1 MPLDEVDTTVHLRLA
16 MSRPL
21 RKDAA
26 DRRDAVLTA
35 AREVFAEEGIDAPL
49 DRIAERAGV
58 GRATLYRNFPG
69 RTEIALA
76 VLLDDV
82 AELGARFAKPRSPN
96 AFLDFIV
103 ALSERLVRNTALG
116 GVVRA
121 SPTPDIL
128 TPLRRAMVT
137 AALPA
142 LKVSQA
148 AGVVRADL
156 EASDIRVLSAM
167 LGAGLHNAA
176 PRERTAIARRTLE
189 LVLDAVRAR
198 P

>member
-1 MPLDEVDTTVHLRLA
+1 MT
-16 MSRPL
+16 RPL

-26 DRRDAVLTA
+26 DRRKALLTA
-35 AREVFAEEGIDAPL
+35 ARAVFASEGIDAPL

-82 AELGARFAKPRSPN
+82 AELAERFAEPTEPEVFPR
-96 AFLDFIV
+96 FIE

-121 SPTPDIL
+121 APSPEIL
-128 TPLRRAMVT
+128 KPLRAAMIE
-137 AALPA
+137 AATPA
-142 LKVSQA
+142 LRVSQA

-156 EASDIRVLSAM
+156 TPADVRVLSAM

-176 PRERTAIARRTLE
+176 PAERNAMARRTLE
-189 LVLDAVRAR
+189 LVLDAIR
-198 P
+198 PRP

>member
-1 MPLDEVDTTVHLRLA
+1 ME
-16 MSRPL
+16 RPL

-26 DRRDAVLTA
+26 DRRAALLKA
-35 AREVFAEEGIDAPL
+35 ARAVFAEDGIDAPL

-82 AELGARFAKPRSPN
+82 AALGERYACPVEPS
-96 AFLDFIV
+96 AFLDFIT
-103 ALSERLVRNTALG
+103 ALSDRLVKNTALG

-121 SPTPDIL
+121 APTPDIL
-128 TPLRRAMVT
+128 TPLRAAMVR

-148 AGVVRADL
+148 AGAVRADL
-156 EASDIRVLSAM
+156 KGSDIRVLAAM
-167 LGAGLHNAA
+167 LGAGLHNAT
-176 PRERTAIARRTLE
+176 PSERNAIARRTLE
-189 LVLDAVRAR
+189 LVLDAVRTRVGDGA
-198 P
+198 

>member
-1 MPLDEVDTTVHLRLA
+1 
-16 MSRPL
+16 MSTYVLVMDKPL

-26 DRRDAVLTA
+26 VRRSAILAA
-35 AREVFAEEGIDAPL
+35 ARAVFAEEGIDAPL

-76 VLLDDV
+76 VLMDDI
-82 AELGARFAKPRSPN
+82 ADLGARFAGADN
-96 AFLDFIV
+96 DEAFLDFLT

-121 SPTPDIL
+121 APSNELL
-128 TPLRRAMVT
+128 TPLRAAMRQ
-137 AALPA
+137 ACAPA
-142 LKVSQA
+142 MKVSQA
-148 AGVVRADL
+148 ADVIRSDLTPADM
-156 EASDIRVLSAM
+156 RVLSAM
-167 LGAGLHNAA
+167 LGAGLHQAA
-176 PRERTAIARRTLE
+176 PRERNAIARRTLE
-189 LVLDAVRAR
+189 LVIDAVRVR

>member
-1 MPLDEVDTTVHLRLA
+1 MT
-16 MSRPL
+16 RPL

-26 DRRDAVLTA
+26 DRRKALLAA
-35 AREVFAEEGIDAPL
+35 ARAVFETEGIDAPL
-49 DRIAERAGV
+49 DQIAERAGV

-82 AELGARFAKPRSPN
+82 TELAERFAEPRDPL
-96 AFLDFIV
+96 AFLRFLE

-116 GVVRA
+116 GAVRA
-121 SPTPDIL
+121 APSPEIL
-128 TPLRRAMVT
+128 KPLRTAMIE
-137 AALPA
+137 AATPA
-142 LKVSQA
+142 LIVSQA
-148 AGVVRADL
+148 AGAVRADL
-156 EASDIRVLSAM
+156 TPADVRVLSAM

-176 PRERTAIARRTLE
+176 PGERTAMAKRTLE
-189 LVLDAVRAR
+189 LVLDAIKAR

>member
-1 MPLDEVDTTVHLRLA
+1 MD
-16 MSRPL
+16 RPL

-26 DRRDAVLTA
+26 DRRAALLQA
-35 AREVFAEEGIDAPL
+35 ARAVFAEEGIDAPL
-49 DRIAERAGV
+49 DHIAERAGV

-82 AELGARFAKPRSPN
+82 AELGERFAAPAEPD
-96 AFLDFIV
+96 AFLDFIT

-121 SPTPDIL
+121 APSAEIL
-128 TPLRRAMVT
+128 TPLRAAMIE
-137 AALPA
+137 AATPS
-142 LKVSQA
+142 LKLSQA
-148 AGVVRADL
+148 AGTVRGDL
-156 EASDIRVLSAM
+156 EASDIRVLASM

-176 PRERTAIARRTLE
+176 PDERNAMARRTLE

-198 P
+198 

>member
-1 MPLDEVDTTVHLRLA
+1 MD
-16 MSRPL
+16 RPL

-26 DRRDAVLTA
+26 DRRAALLNA
-35 AREVFAEEGIDAPL
+35 ARAVFAQEGIDAPL

-82 AELGARFAKPRSPN
+82 AELGERYSAPTEPT
-96 AFLDFIV
+96 AFLDFIS

-121 SPTPDIL
+121 APSPDIL
-128 TPLRRAMVT
+128 TPLRAAMVK
-137 AALPA
+137 AAMPA
-142 LKVSQA
+142 LKISQG
-148 AGVVRADL
+148 AGTVRADL
-156 EASDIRVLSAM
+156 KSSDIRVLAAM
-167 LGAGLHNAA
+167 LGAGLHNATA
-176 PRERTAIARRTLE
+176 AERNAIARRTLE

-198 P
+198 VGEGA

>member
-1 MPLDEVDTTVHLRLA
+1 
-16 MSRPL
+16 MSTSYLMSPRPL

-26 DRRDAVLTA
+26 ERRDALLA
-35 AREVFAEEGIDAPL
+35 SARAIFAEEGIDAPL

-76 VLLDDV
+76 VLLDDLAV
-82 AELGARFAKPRSPN
+82 LGGRFADADHPE
-96 AFLDFIV
+96 AFPDFIA

-121 SPTPDIL
+121 APSGDLL
-128 TPLRRAMVT
+128 TPLRQAMID

-142 LKVSQA
+142 LKASQA

-156 EASDIRVLSAM
+156 QPSDMRVLAAM
-167 LGAGLHNAA
+167 LGAGLHNAT
-176 PRERTAIARRTLE
+176 PDEQTAIAGRSLQF
-189 LVLDAVRAR
+189 VLDAIRAGPR
-198 P
+198 QAP

>member
-1 MPLDEVDTTVHLRLA
+1 

-26 DRRDAVLTA
+26 DRRRALLAA
-35 AREVFAEEGIDAPL
+35 ARQVFAEEGIDAPL

-76 VLLDDV
+76 VLLEDV
-82 AELGARFAKPRSPN
+82 ADLGERFAAPQGPD
-96 AFLDFIV
+96 AFLDFLV
-103 ALSERLVRNTALG
+103 ALSDRLVRNTGLG

-121 SPTPDIL
+121 APSPDL
-128 TPLRRAMVT
+128 LAPLR
-137 AALPA
+137 AALVEAAAPA

-148 AGVVRADL
+148 AGAVRSDL
-156 EASDIRVLSAM
+156 TTRDIRVLSAM

-176 PRERTAIARRTLE
+176 PRERNAIARRTLE
-189 LVLDAVRAR
+189 LVLDAVRGRA
-198 P
+198 

>member
-1 MPLDEVDTTVHLRLA
+1 

-26 DRRDAVLTA
+26 DRRTSLLTA
-35 AREVFAEEGIDAPL
+35 ARAVFAEEGIDAPL

-69 RTEIALA
+69 RTEMALA

-82 AELGARFAKPRSPN
+82 AELGARFAVPTDPE
-96 AFLDFIV
+96 AFPDFIV

-121 SPTPDIL
+121 APTPDIL
-128 TPLRRAMVT
+128 TPLRQAMVE

-148 AGVVRADL
+148 AGVVRPDL
-156 EASDIRVLSAM
+156 TSADIRVLSAM
-167 LGAGLHNAA
+167 LGAGLHNATLA
-176 PRERTAIARRTLE
+176 ERNAVAARTLE
-189 LVLDAVRAR
+189 LVLDAVRYR

>member
-1 MPLDEVDTTVHLRLA
+1 

-26 DRRDAVLTA
+26 DRRTALLDA
-35 AREVFAEEGIDAPL
+35 ARAVFAEEGIDAPL

-82 AELGARFAKPRSPN
+82 AELGQRYASPTEPN
-96 AFLDFIV
+96 AFLDFISS
-103 ALSERLVRNTALG
+103 LSERLVRNTALG

-121 SPTPDIL
+121 APTPEIL
-128 TPLRRAMVT
+128 TPLRAAMIK
-137 AALPA
+137 AAAPA
-142 LKVSQA
+142 MKVSQA
-148 AGVVRADL
+148 AGTVRADL
-156 EASDIRVLSAM
+156 KPSDIRVLSAM

-176 PRERTAIARRTLE
+176 TAERNAIARRTLE
-189 LVLDAVRAR
+189 FVLDAVRASR
-198 P
+198 GDAA